1 MVDLKGFYRN
11 YVQFYKCLL
20 WYLTVFRAKKGT
32 AEPFLTLGYDEWI
45 CVLEGKILFEQ
56 GDEKPDVTA
65 TAGQTVF
72 IREGTRFR
80 YTTPFWIDGYT

>member
-1 MVDLKGFYRN
+1 MVNR
-11 YVQFYKCLL
+11 V
-20 WYLTVFRAKKGT
+20 KKGT

-65 TAGQTVF
+65 TAGQTAF
-72 IREGTRFR
+72 IKEGTRFR
-80 YTTPFWIDGYT
+80 LTPFW